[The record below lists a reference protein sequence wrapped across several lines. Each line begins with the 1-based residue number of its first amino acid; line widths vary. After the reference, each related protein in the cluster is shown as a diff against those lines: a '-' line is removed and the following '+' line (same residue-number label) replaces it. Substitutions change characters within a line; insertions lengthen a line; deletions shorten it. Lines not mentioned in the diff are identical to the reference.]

1 MIIHRFIDNYGCL
14 LQQNRHG
21 TCIECGR
28 GDALWRTSLAF
39 IAYKDQQFF
48 DGMMACIDK
57 NLELGKPN
65 SIKRH
70 PATDRKDTSRDQ
82 VIMLLVAL
90 FLKGENN
97 ECQELANQLK
107 YRISNRYRWTI
118 DSWFWVKMLGGKLWL
133 KYLWSFLACFTSL
146 AFLVNYPFKWLG
158 IKNGKWY
165 PHLFTAHLTAWMLFI
180 TPNNL
185 FKWLAT
191 RIMLAGIPKSN
202 LLIRRLLGCKI
213 DKSKAV
219 IRRGWQWQRLPWV
232 HYHGI
237 DLSEISREEAGF
249 ALDVDILEVI

>member
-1 MIIHRFIDNYGCL
+1 MVIHRFLDEYNCL

-21 TCIECGR
+21 TCVECGR

-39 IAYKDQQFF
+39 IAYRDQLFYN
-48 DGMMACIDK
+48 GMMACIDD
-57 NLELGKPN
+57 NLVQGKPN

-70 PATDRKDTSRDQ
+70 PVTGRKDTSRDQ

-90 FLKGENN
+90 FLKGGGS
-97 ECQELANQLK
+97 QGKELANKLK
-107 YRISNRYRWTI
+107 YRISNRYRWTF
-118 DSWFWVKMLGGKLWL
+118 DAWLWVKMLGGKLWL
-133 KYLWSFLACFTSL
+133 KYLWSFLACFTSMM
-146 AFLVNYPFKWLG
+146 FLLNYPFKWLG
-158 IKNGKWY
+158 IKNGKRY

-180 TPNNL
+180 TPNNI

-202 LLIRRLLGCKI
+202 LLIRKLLGCRI
-213 DKSKAV
+213 DISAAV
-219 IRRGWQWQRLPWV
+219 CRMGWQWQRLPWV

-237 DLSEISREEAGF
+237 YLSEISREEAGY